1 MGPANAAGTAAG
13 TISPAFWPPSAV
25 GPPAI
30 DALRAGLR
38 RVARRSRARAHSE
51 TAVTYP
57 AASKASHLPWADRLN
72 ALFACHI
79 IDINECALAENV
91 GKYLMNTHYIQ

>member
-1 MGPANAAGTAAG
+1 
-13 TISPAFWPPSAV
+13 
-25 GPPAI
+25 
-30 DALRAGLR
+30 
-38 RVARRSRARAHSE
+38 
-51 TAVTYP
+51 VTYP